1 VIACSPQSQCRPK
14 GPAIAAADVFTSSP
28 RLSVSAFRRD
38 MRSSTAERL
47 DLPIDDDL
55 HRRVLKCQ
63 KRSVDRAARA
73 RTRSVPRVIRPVGDG
88 AGPPV
93 GRLVQRMP
101 LGDGRG
107 RKKRVLTRLNAAT
120 FPPIANAND
129 NTIGAANAG
138 LRRRVRAALRMSW
151 MMVIPNPSHIASR
164 GPVCP
169 GVGYRLSQFEHSP
182 LPDRLSSTGSDRAD
196 ARRGKRYA

>member
-1 VIACSPQSQCRPK
+1 VN
-14 GPAIAAADVFTSSP
+14 AAEHF
-28 RLSVSAFRRD
+28 
-38 MRSSTAERL
+38 
-47 DLPIDDDL
+47 DLPTDDL
-55 HRRVLKCQ
+55 LRRVLKCQ
-63 KRSVDRAARA
+63 KRSVDCAGAFA
-73 RTRSVPRVIRPVGDG
+73 HPVVPRVIRPVSD
-88 AGPPV
+88 ARRPPV

-101 LGDGRG
+101 LGDDRG
-107 RKKRVLTRLNAAT
+107 RKKKVLTRLNAAT
-120 FPPIANAND
+120 FPPIANAGD

-182 LPDRLSSTGSDRAD
+182 LPDRLSSTGSDRAG
-196 ARRGKRYA
+196 ARRGKCYA